1 MIKSKNKT
9 LIILAC
15 VFTISAGWISYQY
28 FFNTSLDF
36 EKLTVDLNDAKA
48 IGIGVGDL
56 DNAPEAINKLGIRNQ
71 RYSSENSD
79 TFLPYLATEDEEGN
93 LSKVEFLD
101 DNGNPVDIPHY
112 LISSEVIGSFTY
124 LIYLDTKKI
133 DFIKTGLGGNDGTG
147 NVSLRPNFFAQFM
160 IKPFYSRPISESLN
174 AYEIIIIH
182 NPSGKIFD
190 LKNIVMSYYKDSSSP
205 DSRLLHLI
213 GVGFERNEDGFSFFT
228 TNSNFQGLEGY
239 TPETCLHNFSF
250 SLEELNFNVSD
261 ICAPISYFPYAV
273 SSARKFIYS
282 VYISGRPVLNI
293 YDILTTE
300 IKLYTGSL
308 SPGDYYP
315 QFYERNGMMIGYVEF
330 SNEKTTVCHDLNFNE
345 IQCVGNTNEKEL
357 TSNGFPFFGTN
368 EYSFRENEILK
379 RSMVDG
385 TTTSILESEN
395 PITYET
401 NNLKDFLL
409 TGVVKY
415 SIPQG
420 FSRLHYKIDVLS
432 GTAYL
437 QNESLPS
444 LRTSVFS
451 PIN

>member
-1 MIKSKNKT
+1 M
-9 LIILAC
+9 
-15 VFTISAGWISYQY
+15 
-28 FFNTSLDF
+28 
-36 EKLTVDLNDAKA
+36 
-48 IGIGVGDL
+48 
-56 DNAPEAINKLGIRNQ
+56 
-71 RYSSENSD
+71 
-79 TFLPYLATEDEEGN
+79 
-93 LSKVEFLD
+93 
-101 DNGNPVDIPHY
+101 
-112 LISSEVIGSFTY
+112 
-124 LIYLDTKKI
+124 
-133 DFIKTGLGGNDGTG
+133 
-147 NVSLRPNFFAQFM
+147 
-160 IKPFYSRPISESLN
+160 
-174 AYEIIIIH
+174 
-182 NPSGKIFD
+182 
-190 LKNIVMSYYKDSSSP
+190 
-205 DSRLLHLI
+205 
-213 GVGFERNEDGFSFFT
+213 
-228 TNSNFQGLEGY
+228 
-239 TPETCLHNFSF
+239 
-250 SLEELNFNVSD
+250 
-261 ICAPISYFPYAV
+261 
-273 SSARKFIYS
+273 
-282 VYISGRPVLNI
+282 PVLNI

-308 SPGDYYP
+308 SPGNYYP

-330 SNEKTTVCHDLNFNE
+330 SNEKNTVCHDLNFNE

-420 FSRLHYKIDVLS
+420 FSRLHYKIDILS